1 MPHIL
6 LRTSAD
12 LVENVDVPDIL
23 AELVATFASFE
34 TVNAADVKAYHEM
47 HTHWAMGQGAPSG
60 FAHLQVSL
68 LSGRDETLLKQIGEG
83 LYARMKTL
91 FAASIEAGEINP
103 TLEIRQMPKPLYWK
117 G

>member
-23 AELVATFASFE
+23 ASLVETLASFE
-34 TVNAADVKAYHEM
+34 TVGSADIKAYHEL
-47 HTHWAMGQGAPSG
+47 HPHWAMGEGAPCG

-68 LSGRDETLLKQIGEG
+68 LSGRDETLLKTIGDG
-83 LYARMKTL
+83 LYARMKQL
-91 FAASIEAGEINP
+91 FATSIEAGEIKP

-117 G
+117 S